1 MSNKLKVTAVS
12 GSYKIPSRTTAIIEE
27 LTQRLGK
34 QIPIDLHLI
43 ELSNIAPD
51 LVASFNPADLPSNI
65 QRDIK
70 AIENADLLIVA
81 TPVYRA
87 SYTGLFKHLF
97 DLVNYESLFDVPVLL
112 AATGGS
118 ERHAL
123 IIDHEL
129 RPLFSFFQ
137 ALTLPVGVYG
147 TEADFVNYK
156 VNNPILSA
164 RIDLAIE
171 RALPLLKHRELV
183 KPDADTHIA
192 SALLATA

>member
-1 MSNKLKVTAVS
+1 MSRLKVTAVS

-43 ELSNIAPD
+43 ELSKIAPD
-51 LVASFNPADLPSNI
+51 LVASFDPADLPANI

-156 VNNPILSA
+156 VNNPVLSA

-183 KPDADTHIA
+183 SPDADTHIA

>member
-1 MSNKLKVTAVS
+1 MSNRLKVTAVS

-34 QIPIDLHLI
+34 QIPVDLHLI

-51 LVASFNPADLPSNI
+51 LVASFNPADLPISI
-65 QRDIK
+65 QEDIQ

-97 DLVNYESLFDVPVLL
+97 DLVNYESLIDVPVLL

-156 VNNPILSA
+156 LNNPVLSA

-171 RALPLLKHRELV
+171 RALPLLKHRELTN
-183 KPDADTHIA
+183 KLA
-192 SALLATA
+192 SAKLAIA

>member
-1 MSNKLKVTAVS
+1 MGNKLKVTAVS

-27 LTQRLGK
+27 LTQRLGQ

-43 ELSNIAPD
+43 ELSNIGPD
-51 LVASFNPADLPSNI
+51 LVASFDPENLPSNV
-65 QRDIK
+65 QRDIA
-70 AIENADLLIVA
+70 AIESADLLIVA

-97 DLVNYESLFDVPVLL
+97 DLVNYESLIDVPVLL

-171 RALPLLKHRELV
+171 RALPLLNHRELV
-183 KPDADTHIA
+183 NANTTAK
-192 SALLATA
+192 LATA

>member
-1 MSNKLKVTAVS
+1 MSRPLKVTAVS
-12 GSYKIPSRTTAIIEE
+12 GSYKLPSRTASLVEA
-27 LTQRLGK
+27 LTQQLG
-34 QIPIDLHLI
+34 QHIPIDLHSI
-43 ELSNIAPD
+43 ELSEIASG
-51 LVASFNPADLPSNI
+51 LVASYDPKHLPVKI
-65 QRDIK
+65 QKDIE
-70 AIENADLLIVA
+70 AIETADLLIVA

-97 DLVNYESLFDVPVLL
+97 DLVNYEALVDVPVLL

-137 ALTLPVGVYG
+137 ALTLPIGVYA
-147 TEADFVNYK
+147 TEADFENYK
-156 VNNPILSA
+156 VKSEAVTA
-164 RIDLAIE
+164 RIALAVE

-183 KPDADTHIA
+183 RSA
-192 SALLATA
+192 SLQAV

>member
-1 MSNKLKVTAVS
+1 MSNRLKVTAVS

-43 ELSNIAPD
+43 ELSNIAPE
-51 LVASFNPADLPSNI
+51 LVASFNPADLPASI
-65 QRDIK
+65 QRDIQ
-70 AIENADLLIVA
+70 AIEHADLLIVA

-183 KPDADTHIA
+183 KPDLATHVA
-192 SALLATA
+192 SAKLATA

>member
-43 ELSNIAPD
+43 ELSNIGPD
-51 LVASFNPADLPSNI
+51 LVSSFDPAALPSNV

-70 AIENADLLIVA
+70 AIEDADLLIVA

-97 DLVNYESLFDVPVLL
+97 DLVNYEALIDVPVLL

-156 VNNPILSA
+156 VTNPTLDA
-164 RIDLAIE
+164 RIDLSIE
-171 RALPLLKHRELV
+171 RALPLLKHRELSNSTSSV
-183 KPDADTHIA
+183 K
-192 SALLATA
+192 LATA

>member
-1 MSNKLKVTAVS
+1 MSNRLKVTAVS

-51 LVASFNPADLPSNI
+51 LVASFNPEHFPSHI
-65 QRDIK
+65 QRDIQ

-97 DLVNYESLFDVPVLL
+97 DLVNYESLVDVPVLL

-123 IIDHEL
+123 VIDHEL

-156 VNNPILSA
+156 VNNPTLSA

-171 RALPLLKHRELV
+171 RALPLLKHRELISN
-183 KPDADTHIA
+183 A
-192 SALLATA
+192 ATAKLAIA

>member
-1 MSNKLKVTAVS
+1 MSNRLKVTAVS

-43 ELSNIAPD
+43 ELSNIGPD
-51 LVASFNPADLPSNI
+51 LVASFDPANLPANV
-65 QRDIK
+65 QNDIK
-70 AIENADLLIVA
+70 AIESADLLIVA

-97 DLVNYESLFDVPVLL
+97 DLVNYEALIDIPVLL

-137 ALTLPVGVYG
+137 TLTLPIGVYG

-164 RIDLAIE
+164 RIDLAVE
-171 RALPLLKHRELV
+171 RALPFLKHRELA
-183 KPDADTHIA
+183 DANDA
-192 SALLATA
+192 AKFATA

>member
-12 GSYKIPSRTTAIIEE
+12 GSYKTPSRTTAIIEE
-27 LTQRLGK
+27 LTRRLGQ

-43 ELSNIAPD
+43 ELSNIGSD
-51 LVASFNPADLPSNI
+51 LVASFDPANLPSNV
-65 QRDIK
+65 QRDIA
-70 AIENADLLIVA
+70 AIESADLLIVA

-97 DLVNYESLFDVPVLL
+97 DLVNYESLIDVPVLL

-156 VNNPILSA
+156 VNNPILST

-171 RALPLLKHRELV
+171 RALPFLNHRELESSNA
-183 KPDADTHIA
+183 ADK
-192 SALLATA
+192 LATA